1 MQGSLHFPLIHVKC
15 LGHSELMVHSGRHDG
30 GIPIKSGRQEQTGD
44 SLIVLQSEFGPHGDG
59 TQEGGLSVVNSS
71 L

>member
-1 MQGSLHFPLIHVKC
+1 
-15 LGHSELMVHSGRHDG
+15 MVHSGLHDG
-30 GIPIKSGRQEQTGD
+30 GIPIKSGKQEQTGD
-44 SLIVLQSEFGPHGDG
+44 SLIVLQREFGPHGDG